1 MEKKPKL
8 KELNG
13 VINSLLELDYR
24 ISDMKSLLYHML
36 ASAKTTDFKLNLLTG
51 KMKPTK
57 VDDLGKMYNR
67 KYEWFIS
74 RIKELGFLEYI
85 SFAELTLKK
94 GIESVKI
101 KTTDGRIFE
110 GKSKY

>member
-1 MEKKPKL
+1 MDKKPKL

-13 VINSLLELDYR
+13 VVNSLLDLDYE
-24 ISDMKSLLYHML
+24 ISDMKFLLYHML

-51 KMKPTK
+51 EMKPAK
-57 VDDLGKMYNR
+57 VDDFGKMYHR

-74 RIKELGFLEYI
+74 RMRKLGFLEYI
-85 SFAELTLKK
+85 SFAELTLEK
-94 GIESVKI
+94 GVETVKV

-110 GKSKY
+110 GKS